1 MFPLTSECDRCVHIR
16 PDEPRGE
23 LNQRTNFHH
32 VFFCSFGPC
41 RTDQIQ
47 IHSDRSEFCRIFG
60 AGRIFTSEMKYS
72 SELNMYI
79 LSVCVNWLR
88 YRPQHSFLMFHRDVM
103 FATSDELLCF
113 LSAGL
118 IRLVFLSLNIPF
130 CFSPLPSTFSLLH
143 SALLHIHTIACL
155 LVFLQCSSL
164 TCKHVAVRL
173 CLNRNLT
180 RTQTHMRCCITE
192 VFPQ

>member
-1 MFPLTSECDRCVHIR
+1 MQNWSNTDTQRQVGVLQDIWCWKNIHLWDGVQVWG
-16 PDEPRGE
+16 DEILE
-23 LNQRTNFHH
+23 W
-32 VFFCSFGPC
+32 
-41 RTDQIQ
+41 I
-47 IHSDRSEFCRIFG
+47 
-60 AGRIFTSEMKYS
+60 KY
-72 SELNMYI
+72 
-79 LSVCVNWLR
+79 VCVNWLR

-103 FATSDELLCF
+103 FGTSDELLCF

-130 CFSPLPSTFSLLH
+130 CFSPLPPTFSLLH
-143 SALLHIHTIACL
+143 SALLHIHTIARL